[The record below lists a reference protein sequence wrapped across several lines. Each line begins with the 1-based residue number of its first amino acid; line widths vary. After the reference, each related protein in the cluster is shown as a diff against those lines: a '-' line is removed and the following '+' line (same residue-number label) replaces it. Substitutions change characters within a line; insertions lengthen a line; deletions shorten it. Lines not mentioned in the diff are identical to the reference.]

1 MDVDWQS
8 QWGNYIV
15 THRTPEN
22 WKEYGRETGELLAL
36 NEWDEF
42 LFYRIANDL
51 SLTEK
56 SVDEK
61 ADHLAR
67 EMVDDFRMFGIE
79 MHRDYTGQNHGTPA
93 ERKLWVTAFTK
104 AYSET
109 LDGLVASMI
118 PQKLVKN
125 LDRFCNLLS
134 WMRMGMDHGSG
145 RGEEYGIRLSGKK
158 AEPEKP
164 ERQKYKPTRKELHDL
179 AVKSAKRKIESAR
192 KSFMARKTDG
202 SDFRTS
208 MLHYGVSFR
217 DSEWQVSDLE
227 RDYFNEVLVETF
239 QDELGKK
246 ALELAPQSAW
256 ENSYL
261 ICTIYD
267 RMLELN
273 PPKKK
278 DEASGSHKGFWAR
291 TQRESYE
298 TQRERRI
305 WQEAEREK
313 IRKQLEKEAAK
324 AAKK

>member
-22 WKEYGRETGELLAL
+22 WKEYGQETGQLLAQ

-42 LFYRIANDL
+42 LFYRIASDL

-56 SVDEK
+56 SVDKK
-61 ADHLAR
+61 ADRLAR
-67 EMVDDFRMFGIE
+67 EMVDDFRLYGIE
-79 MHRDYTGQNHGTPA
+79 MFRDYGDQHHGTPA
-93 ERKLWVTAFTK
+93 ERKIWVAAFTK

-109 LDGLVASMI
+109 LDSYIASLI

-134 WMRMGMDHGSG
+134 WMRMDMDRGDG
-145 RGEEYGIRLSGKK
+145 RGEDFGLRLSGKRP
-158 AEPEKP
+158 ESEKP
-164 ERQKYKPTRKELHDL
+164 GKEKYRPTRKELHDL
-179 AVKSAKRKIESAR
+179 AVKSAKRKIESAW

-208 MLHYGVSFR
+208 MLHYGVHFR
-217 DSEWQVSDLE
+217 DSEWYVSDLE

-267 RMLELN
+267 RMLELS

-278 DEASGSHKGFWAR
+278 DESSGSHKGFWAR
-291 TQRESYE
+291 RLREGLE
-298 TQRERRI
+298 VERERRT

>member
-1 MDVDWQS
+1 MNVDWMS

-22 WKEYGRETGELLAL
+22 WREYGRETGELLAL

-42 LFYRIANDL
+42 LFYRIAKDL

-56 SVDEK
+56 AVDEK
-61 ADHLAR
+61 ADRLAR
-67 EMVDDFRMFGIE
+67 EMVDDFRLYGIE
-79 MHRDYTGQNHGTPA
+79 MHRDYTGQTHGTPA
-93 ERKLWVTAFTK
+93 ERKIWIAAFTK

-109 LDGLVASMI
+109 LDALVADLI

-125 LDRFCNLLS
+125 LDRFCALLS
-134 WMRMGMDHGSG
+134 WMRMSMDHGSG
-145 RGEEYGIRLSGKK
+145 RGEEYGLRLSGKK

-164 ERQKYKPTRKELHDL
+164 EKPKYKPTRKELHDL
-179 AVKSAKRKIESAR
+179 AVKSAKRKLEKEW

-202 SDFRTS
+202 AELRTN
-208 MLHYGVSFR
+208 MLHYGVHFR
-217 DSEWQVSDLE
+217 DSEWYVSDLD
-227 RDYFNEVLVETF
+227 RDYFNEMLVETF

-261 ICTIYD
+261 ICTLYD
-267 RMLELN
+267 QMLALN

-278 DEASGSHKGFWAR
+278 DESGGTHKGFWAR
-291 TQRESYE
+291 TARESYE
-298 TQRERRI
+298 VERERNAWR
-305 WQEAEREK
+305 EAEREK
-313 IRKQLEKEAAK
+313 IRKQLEKELGK
-324 AAKK
+324 PEKR